1 MLDQTAHS
9 EYQNRPPSGLDE
21 FEPEVDLPIDPGIRY
36 AVLVLRSGGIE
47 TFESCEGG
55 VGHAFPDPTVKFF
68 GSSWAGYRALAIAME
83 YGLPVLRMQ
92 RVYGVAD
99 GQLEGPW
106 WELVFRTTV
115 RECQPNR

>member
-1 MLDQTAHS
+1 MSGPSLEDSAPSTDMELDA
-9 EYQNRPPSGLDE
+9 
-21 FEPEVDLPIDPGIRY
+21 GIRR

-55 VGHAFPDPTVKFF
+55 PGHAFPDPTVKFE
-68 GSSWAGYRALAIAME
+68 GSAWAGYKALAVAME
-83 YGLPVLRMQ
+83 HGLPVLRMQ
-92 RVYGVAD
+92 RVYGVMD

-115 RECQPNR
+115 RNEAD